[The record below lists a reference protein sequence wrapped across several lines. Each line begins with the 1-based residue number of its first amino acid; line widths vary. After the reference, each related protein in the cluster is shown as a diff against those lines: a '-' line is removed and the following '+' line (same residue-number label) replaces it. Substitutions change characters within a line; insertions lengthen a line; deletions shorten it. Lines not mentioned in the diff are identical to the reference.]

1 MKNKF
6 ILFVFASFCAHSFET
21 KKEAQEV
28 LMPFKKELM
37 KTLKTSFKNGGVAGA
52 VDKCHVEAPKI
63 AVRHSS
69 KTYEI
74 GRTSH
79 KFRNPNNKPE
89 KWMEGVLSDYER
101 SKSKEGRIVVQD
113 GVSYYVEPI
122 YVKGLCLNCH
132 GNLSERTQKL
142 ISSKYPEDKA
152 HGYKINDF
160 RGVFWLKSK

>member
-1 MKNKF
+1 MKNKL
-6 ILFVFASFCAHSFET
+6 ILFVFVSICAHSFET

-74 GRTSH
+74 GRTSN
-79 KFRNPNNKPE
+79 KFRNPNNRPE

-113 GVSYYVEPI
+113 GASYYVEPI